1 MHKVS
6 TWRSAFSTLANV
18 QNEFFLKMK
27 TKSFGNERLKCLLS
41 QVQGDSDLQKIFEPI
56 PLLKKESN
64 KEKGNCNNDD
74 RKKWK
79 K

>member
-1 MHKVS
+1 
-6 TWRSAFSTLANV
+6 
-18 QNEFFLKMK
+18 MK

-41 QVQGDSDLQKIFEPI
+41 QVQGDSDSEPI

-74 RKKWK
+74 RKK
-79 K
+79 